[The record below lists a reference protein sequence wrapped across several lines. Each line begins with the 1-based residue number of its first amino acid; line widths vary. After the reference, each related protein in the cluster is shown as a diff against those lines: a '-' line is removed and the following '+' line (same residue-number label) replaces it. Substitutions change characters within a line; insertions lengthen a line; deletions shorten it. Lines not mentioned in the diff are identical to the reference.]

1 MSAHGSNKAIV
12 FALVGNLL
20 IAIIKYIVS
29 IITGSAA
36 MLAESI
42 HSTADSFNQVLL
54 LIGHKRAKKS
64 PSEMHSFGY
73 ANEVFFWSLMV
84 AVLLFFVGALFSIY
98 EGVHKLMHPEKLT
111 QVYWIFAVLISS
123 ILIEAKSF
131 QVAYTEFRKTTK
143 LPFFKAIKASTQ
155 VSLVVVVLEDSAA
168 MAGLIIVLISTILAW
183 LVNPIFDALGSI
195 TVGVLLLIVA
205 LLLIAEVK
213 NLIVGESM
221 PRGKRQI
228 IKNVINKFP
237 KVKHINR
244 LQTMVMGDSKYLVLL
259 SVDIDDEIRG
269 SDAENLIEQIKIMLI
284 REIPEIGTIY
294 IEIQDSVRNNKV
306 SS

>member
-1 MSAHGSNKAIV
+1 MSAHGSNKAII
-12 FALVGNLL
+12 FALAGNLL
-20 IAIIKYIVS
+20 IAVIKYVVAF
-29 IITGSAA
+29 ITGSAA

-54 LIGHKRAKKS
+54 LIGHKQAKKS

-98 EGVHKLMHPEKLT
+98 EGFHKLFHPEALT
-111 QVYWIFAVLISS
+111 NVYWIFAVLISS

-131 QVAYTEFRKTTK
+131 QVAYSEFRKTTK

-168 MAGLIIVLISTILAW
+168 MTGLVIVLISTLLAW
-183 LVNPIFDALGSI
+183 LVNPVFDAVGSI
-195 TVGVLLLIVA
+195 FVGLLLLAVSI
-205 LLLIAEVK
+205 LLIAEVK

-221 PRGKRQI
+221 PREKRQMI
-228 IKNVINKFP
+228 RNVIHRYK
-237 KVKHINR
+237 KIKHINR
-244 LQTMVMGDSKYLVLL
+244 MQTMVMGDSKYLVLL
-259 SVDIDDEIRG
+259 SVDMENDIKA
-269 SDAENLIEQIKIMLI
+269 SAAEDLIEQVKKDLKK
-284 REIPEIGTIY
+284 EIPEAGNIY
-294 IEIQDSVRNNKV
+294 IEIQDAVRNQNQ
-306 SS
+306 

>member
-1 MSAHGSNKAIV
+1 MSTHGSNKAIV
-12 FALVGNLL
+12 FALAGNLL
-20 IAIIKYIVS
+20 IAIIKYVVAF
-29 IITGSAA
+29 ITGSAA

-54 LIGHKRAKKS
+54 LIGHKQAKKS

-98 EGVHKLMHPEKLT
+98 EGFHKLFHPEALT
-111 QVYWIFAVLISS
+111 NIYWIFAVLVSS

-131 QVAYTEFRKTTK
+131 QVAFGEFRKTTK

-168 MAGLIIVLISTILAW
+168 MAGLIIVLVSTLLAW
-183 LVNPIFDALGSI
+183 LVNPVFDAVGSI
-195 TVGVLLLIVA
+195 FVGLLLLAVSI
-205 LLLIAEVK
+205 LLIAEVK

-221 PRGKRQI
+221 PREKRQMI
-228 IKNVINKFP
+228 RNVIHRFK
-237 KVKHINR
+237 KIKHINR
-244 LQTMVMGDSKYLVLL
+244 MQTMVMGDSKYLVLL
-259 SVDIDDEIRG
+259 SVDIDNDMKG
-269 SDAENLIEQIKIMLI
+269 SAAEDMIEQVKIDLKK
-284 REIPEIGTIY
+284 EIPEAGNIY
-294 IEIQDSVRNNKV
+294 IEIQDAVRNQNQ
-306 SS
+306 

>member
-1 MSAHGSNKAIV
+1 MSAHGSNKAII
-12 FALVGNLL
+12 FALAGNLL
-20 IAIIKYIVS
+20 IAVIKYVVAF
-29 IITGSAA
+29 ITGSAA

-54 LIGHKRAKKS
+54 LIGHKQAKKS

-98 EGVHKLMHPEKLT
+98 EGFHKLFHPEALT
-111 QVYWIFAVLISS
+111 NIYWIFAVLISS

-131 QVAYTEFRKTTK
+131 QVAYGEFRKTTK

-168 MAGLIIVLISTILAW
+168 MTGLVIVLISTLLAW
-183 LVNPIFDALGSI
+183 LVNPVFDAVGSI
-195 TVGVLLLIVA
+195 FVGLLLLAVSI
-205 LLLIAEVK
+205 LLIAEVK

-221 PRGKRQI
+221 PREKRQMI
-228 IKNVINKFP
+228 RNVIHRYK
-237 KVKHINR
+237 KIKHINR
-244 LQTMVMGDSKYLVLL
+244 MQTMVMGDSKYLVLL
-259 SVDIDDEIRG
+259 SVDMENDIKA
-269 SDAENLIEQIKIMLI
+269 SAAEDLIEQVKKDLKK
-284 REIPEIGTIY
+284 EIPEAGNIY
-294 IEIQDSVRNNKV
+294 IEIQDAVRNQNQ
-306 SS
+306 